1 MTNSKRNSRVS
12 LTQRALNDLRE
23 LEEFSI
29 RQWGQ
34 KTADKYLSE
43 IAAALDRLQENPDI
57 LRLEPDFA
65 PGLYFYRVKKHFL
78 VCDYHNDYTVVLTLI
93 HTSMDLPSRLL
104 ELESR
109 LAMESQ
115 ILRSKLHAPM
125 LIRIMSIRITNPR
138 F

>member
-1 MTNSKRNSRVS
+1 M
-12 LTQRALNDLRE
+12 NDLRE

-57 LRLEPDFA
+57 LHLEPDFA

-78 VCDYHNDYTVVLTLI
+78 VCDYHNDHTVVLTLI

-115 ILRSKLHAPM
+115 ILRSKLHAP
-125 LIRIMSIRITNPR
+125 SSEA
-138 F
+138 